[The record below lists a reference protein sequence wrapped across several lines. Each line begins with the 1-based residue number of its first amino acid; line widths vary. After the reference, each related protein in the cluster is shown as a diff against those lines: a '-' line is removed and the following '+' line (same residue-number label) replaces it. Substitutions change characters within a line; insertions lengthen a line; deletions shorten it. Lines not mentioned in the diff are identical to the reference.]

1 MPCGVRVFAARLFRR
16 AAFFRMV
23 QAAERWKGVKHGA
36 GGVRGGRLLPSPFGA
51 GSGLFS
57 ALAMRSA
64 VVLHSGGLHVGETLR
79 VRGRCV
85 RGGGSGCRR
94 REMCPGG
101 AAGMQIRMPWKKEPG
116 AGQRAACS
124 RCLKWRST
132 SAVSAGERKRAQM
145 SPRRAAPPKP

>member
-1 MPCGVRVFAARLFRR
+1 MANAAGSGGKSAARLKRR
-16 AAFFRMV
+16 AASFFRMV

-101 AAGMQIRMPWKKEPG
+101 AAGMQIRMPWKKNRERVSG
-116 AGQRAACS
+116 RLAAG
-124 RCLKWRST
+124 
-132 SAVSAGERKRAQM
+132 V
-145 SPRRAAPPKP
+145 